1 MTGVV
6 QAAPLPV
13 LPPKFLDKSKW
24 RSSSFL
30 LPRGRVQLLSSSGFA
45 MALKRL
51 YLLLASFTAL
61 VASLAPIGE
70 LESGYL
76 VSKLTLLP

>member
-1 MTGVV
+1 
-6 QAAPLPV
+6 
-13 LPPKFLDKSKW
+13 
-24 RSSSFL
+24 
-30 LPRGRVQLLSSSGFA
+30 